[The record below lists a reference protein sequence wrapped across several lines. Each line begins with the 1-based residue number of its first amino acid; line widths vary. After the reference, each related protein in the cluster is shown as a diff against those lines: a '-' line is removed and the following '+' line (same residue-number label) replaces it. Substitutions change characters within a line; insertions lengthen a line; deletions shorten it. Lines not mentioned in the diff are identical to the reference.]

1 MSTLTSP
8 TGGPVANPILIPGGV
23 TASNSDGTY
32 LYLAGQQLQ
41 TSGPYKGLFAGN
53 LTTINLTTYAV
64 SAPVSISDGTHTKLL
79 FADNDTLWIASSH
92 CANGVRAATAATE
105 LAAQGFT
112 DQAGNYNCLT
122 MRPPAPPRRRPRS
135 FPAVV
140 QSNVSAAPRLPSRTP
155 TPTRISTT
163 TAALTGLCWVQSYHK
178 VFTGVRRPD
187 PRLLH
192 RRAIP
197 IRLLKPSRKTPTADL
212 RVRRS
217 TTSTSPFKAPSST

>member
-79 FADNDTLWIASSH
+79 FADNDTMWIAP
-92 CANGVRAATAATE
+92 RTAPMA
-105 LAAQGFT
+105 
-112 DQAGNYNCLT
+112 Y
-122 MRPPAPPRRRPRS
+122 APQRLPRSWPRRAS
-135 FPAVV
+135 
-140 QSNVSAAPRLPSRTP
+140 
-155 TPTRISTT
+155 PTRPATT
-163 TAALTGLCWVQSYHK
+163 TA
-178 VFTGVRRPD
+178 
-187 PRLLH
+187 
-192 RRAIP
+192 
-197 IRLLKPSRKTPTADL
+197 
-212 RVRRS
+212 
-217 TTSTSPFKAPSST
+217 